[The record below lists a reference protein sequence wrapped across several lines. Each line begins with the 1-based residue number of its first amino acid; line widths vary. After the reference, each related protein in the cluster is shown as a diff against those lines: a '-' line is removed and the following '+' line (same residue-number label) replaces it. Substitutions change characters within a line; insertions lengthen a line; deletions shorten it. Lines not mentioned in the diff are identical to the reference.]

1 MAGLLGRYIL
11 ENFEISVPVLA
22 LTGGVIL
29 FLVALRTVLEQSVP
43 QARLKQSSIASG
55 TDLALSPLAFPTIV
69 TPYGIA
75 AVIVFAT
82 LAQDNATEKLTVA
95 SIVLVILF
103 LDWLAMLFADTILK
117 WTGTA
122 LQVFTVVLGVTQI
135 ALGLQIIT
143 HSLSMIGVFVE
154 RTH

>member
-1 MAGLLGRYIL
+1 M
-11 ENFEISVPVLA
+11 
-22 LTGGVIL
+22 
-29 FLVALRTVLEQSVP
+29 
-43 QARLKQSSIASG
+43 
-55 TDLALSPLAFPTIV
+55 

-82 LAQDNATEKLTVA
+82 LAQDNTAAKLTVA
-95 SIVLVILF
+95 SIVLVILL
-103 LDWLAMLFADTILK
+103 LDWLAMLFADAILK

-143 HSLSMIGVFVE
+143 HSLSKIGVFVE
-154 RTH
+154 RAN